1 MEKNFSA
8 ISRLPPA
15 TSIIRNRPKSNIGP
29 PKEHWQKL
37 IDESVYYK
45 VLKYFKYI
53 FYLIFIGGLN
63 NLFSFKCPA
72 YRSIATL
79 PKYIDPKVL
88 REPEDVKR
96 NRSKSLAPK
105 KTQRSEKPLRRYLCT
120 ACIEF
125 FEEIFIFL
133 MKMNQARM
141 IFLLAFFASVL
152 SKDIIISYRHKLGI
166 RNSDR
171 STAKNAVK
179 NFSQSTKL
187 KSNFNFIEKKFTN
200 YNFA

>member
-1 MEKNFSA
+1 MNQY
-8 ISRLPPA
+8 
-15 TSIIRNRPKSNIGP
+15 IIRLYLSISNIFF
-29 PKEHWQKL
+29 HL
-37 IDESVYYK
+37 I
-45 VLKYFKYI
+45 I
-53 FYLIFIGGLN
+53 TFYRFWSKIKSALN

-79 PKYIDPKVL
+79 PKYIDPKIV
-88 REPEDVKR
+88 REPEEVKR

-141 IFLLAFFASVL
+141 IFFLGFLHPLVL
-152 SKDIIISYRHKLGI
+152 SI
-166 RNSDR
+166 
-171 STAKNAVK
+171 
-179 NFSQSTKL
+179 
-187 KSNFNFIEKKFTN
+187 
-200 YNFA
+200 